1 MGLFDVGG
9 KFKPRNVAGVA
20 SARFI
25 EPHGCEE
32 IDEWRVKY
40 SNAEKLAKDI
50 GAHAMKAFGPSAS
63 WMVNSYSAI

>member
-32 IDEWRVKY
+32 IDEFRVKY

-50 GAHAMKAFGPSAS
+50 GAYNEGFRASAS